1 MRGIELSVIQLEAVN
16 YNEGFLLVSAG
27 PGSGKT
33 RVIVEKILNIINN
46 KKAFE
51 SEIIAITF
59 TNKASNEMKHRVK
72 ARLEKDNSKVE
83 ISTIHSFALKKLR
96 EYGNYIKN
104 SIIDEDDVIEV
115 YKEVLNKYSGE
126 IYVEDLKEAI
136 DEINIK
142 RNNNSIAELMV
153 ENLEFYKLHMGYQE
167 ILETRNLV
175 DFDCILE
182 DFLTLLESEV
192 ILKSISSSYKYLLV
206 DEFQDINIVQYKI
219 IKKLGNQIGNLCL
232 VGDLDQSIYLWRGA
246 SSKIIERTLSDFKS
260 IKIINLFENYRSS
273 SDIVNFCNKII
284 LKNYNPIRVSM
295 ESVKTEKGV
304 ISIKSFNNK
313 NDELNWII
321 ELIKGGLLKNE
332 IAILFRANYQMLEYE
347 SLLKRYGINY
357 NLSGGLSLYKRNII
371 KNILSYIKFAYN
383 RNDYYS
389 FTRSSSN
396 PKRGLGEVASKSI
409 LIDYDSLG
417 AYESTMKFLAKQ
429 SKKRVLLENY
439 FNLIDKIDLAIDKK
453 SFPDIVKIII
463 EESGIVKDVS
473 DDENTIINIFLS
485 SISEF
490 DVIGRDKIKILVDN
504 LFLDSELDN
513 LTDYSVTLSTIHS
526 AKGREFDNVFI
537 PNLCEGNIPWY
548 KSIGDPEMI
557 SEELRIL
564 YVGASRAKS
573 KLFLSWHLFGNNDS
587 VNRKSEFID
596 KIAYITLENKFEDI
610 YDKYKIGGSI
620 DHKIFGKGVIIR
632 KSIEHGLYYIE
643 VKFNEIGVGIK
654 TLDISKSPIR

>member
-1 MRGIELSVIQLEAVN
+1 MRGIELSQIQLEAVN

-33 RVIVEKILNIINN
+33 RVIVEKILKIIND

-51 SEIIAITF
+51 REIIAITF
-59 TNKASNEMKHRVK
+59 TNKASNEMKHRVRD
-72 ARLEKDNSKVE
+72 RLEKENSSVE

-96 EYGNYIKN
+96 DYSNYIKN
-104 SIIDEDDVIEV
+104 SIIDEEDVIEV
-115 YKEVLNKYSGE
+115 YKEVLAKYSGE
-126 IYVEDLKEAI
+126 IYIEDLKEAI
-136 DEINIK
+136 DGINIK
-142 RNNNSIAELMV
+142 RNNNTITELMG
-153 ENLEFYKLHMGYQE
+153 ENLELYKLHMGYQE
-167 ILETRNLV
+167 ILRTRNIV

-182 DFLTLLESEV
+182 DFLLLLESET
-192 ILKSISSSYKYLLV
+192 ILKTISSSYKYLLV
-206 DEFQDINIVQYKI
+206 DEFQDINIVQYEI
-219 IKKLGNQIGNLCL
+219 IKKLGNVIGNLCL

-246 SSKIIERTLSDFKS
+246 NNRIIEKTLSDFKS
-260 IKIINLFENYRSS
+260 IKIINLLENYRSS

-284 LKNYNPIRVSM
+284 LKNDNPIRVSM
-295 ESVKTEKGV
+295 KSVNSEKGV
-304 ISIKSFNNK
+304 ISIKNFNNK
-313 NDELNWII
+313 NDEVNWII

-332 IAILFRANYQMLEYE
+332 TAILFRANYQMLEYE

-371 KNILSYIKFAYN
+371 KTILSYIKFAYN
-383 RNDYYS
+383 RYDYYS
-389 FTRSSSN
+389 FARSSSN

-409 LIDYDSLG
+409 LIDFDSLG
-417 AYESTMKFLAKQ
+417 AYESTMKYLAKQ
-429 SKKRVLLENY
+429 SKKRVALENY
-439 FNLIDKIDLAIDKK
+439 FNLIDKINLEIDKK

-463 EESGIVKDVS
+463 EETGIVKDAS
-473 DDENTIINIFLS
+473 DDENIIINIFLS

-490 DVIGRDKIKILVDN
+490 DVVGRDKIKILVDN
-504 LFLDSELDN
+504 LFLDSELVN
-513 LTDYSVTLSTIHS
+513 LTDHCVTLSTIHS

-548 KSIGDPEMI
+548 KSAGNPEMI

-596 KIAYITLENKFEDI
+596 KIAYITLENKYEDM
-610 YDKYKIGGSI
+610 YEKYMIGGSI
-620 DHKIFGKGVIIR
+620 DHKIFGKGIIIR
-632 KSIEHGLYYIE
+632 KSIEHGLFYIE
-643 VKFNEIGVGIK
+643 VKFNEVGVGIK

>member
-1 MRGIELSVIQLEAVN
+1 MRGIELSEIQLEAVN

-33 RVIVEKILNIINN
+33 RVIVEKILKIINDKN
-46 KKAFE
+46 ALE
-51 SEIIAITF
+51 REIIAITF
-59 TNKASNEMKHRVK
+59 TNKASNEMKDRVRD
-72 ARLEKDNSKVE
+72 RLEKENSSVE

-96 EYGNYIKN
+96 EYSNYIKN
-104 SIIDEDDVIEV
+104 SIIDEEDVIDV
-115 YKEVLNKYSGE
+115 YKEVLAKYSGE
-126 IYVEDLKEAI
+126 IYIEDLKEAI

-142 RNNNSIAELMV
+142 RNNNTITELMG
-153 ENLEFYKLHMGYQE
+153 ENLELYKLHMGYQE
-167 ILETRNLV
+167 ILRTRNIV

-182 DFLTLLESEV
+182 DFLTLLETET
-192 ILKSISSSYKYLLV
+192 ILKTISSSYKYLLV
-206 DEFQDINIVQYKI
+206 DEFQDINIVQYEI

-246 SSKIIERTLSDFKS
+246 NNRIIEKTLSDFKS
-260 IKIINLFENYRSS
+260 IKIINLLENYRSS

-284 LKNYNPIRVSM
+284 LKNDNPIRVSM
-295 ESVKTEKGV
+295 KSVNSEKGV
-304 ISIKSFNNK
+304 ISIKNFNNK
-313 NDELNWII
+313 NDEVNWII
-321 ELIKGGLLKNE
+321 DLIKGGLLKNE
-332 IAILFRANYQMLEYE
+332 TAILFRANYQMLEYE

-371 KNILSYIKFAYN
+371 KTILSYIKFAYN

-389 FTRSSSN
+389 FVRSSSN

-409 LIDYDSLG
+409 LIDFDSLG
-417 AYESTMKFLAKQ
+417 AYESTMKYLAKQ
-429 SKKRVLLENY
+429 SKKRVALENY
-439 FNLIDKIDLAIDKK
+439 FNLIDKINLEIDKK

-463 EESGIVKDVS
+463 EETGIVKDVS
-473 DDENTIINIFLS
+473 DDENIIINIFLS

-490 DVIGRDKIKILVDN
+490 DVVGRDKIKILVDN
-504 LFLDSELDN
+504 LFLDSELVN
-513 LTDYSVTLSTIHS
+513 LTDHSVTLSTIHS

-548 KSIGDPEMI
+548 KSAGNPEMI

-596 KIAYITLENKFEDI
+596 KIAYITLENKYEDM
-610 YDKYKIGGSI
+610 YEKYMIGGSI
-620 DHKIFGKGVIIR
+620 DHKIFGKGIIIR
-632 KSIEHGLYYIE
+632 KSIEHGLFYIE
-643 VKFNEIGVGIK
+643 VKFNEVGVGIK

>member
-1 MRGIELSVIQLEAVN
+1 MTRIELSEIQLEAVN

-33 RVIVEKILNIINN
+33 RVIVEKILKIIND
-46 KKAFE
+46 KKALE
-51 SEIIAITF
+51 REIIAITF
-59 TNKASNEMKHRVK
+59 TNKASNEMKHRVTT
-72 ARLEKDNSKVE
+72 RLEKENSRVE

-96 EYGNYIKN
+96 EHSNYIKN
-104 SIIDEDDVIEV
+104 SIIDEEDVIEV
-115 YKEVLNKYSGE
+115 YKEVLAKYSGE
-126 IYVEDLKEAI
+126 IYIEDLKEAI

-142 RNNNSIAELMV
+142 RNNNTITELMV
-153 ENLEFYKLHMGYQE
+153 ENLELYKLHMGYQE
-167 ILETRNLV
+167 ILRTRNIV

-182 DFLTLLESEV
+182 DFLTLLEAET
-192 ILKSISSSYKYLLV
+192 ILKTISASYKYLLV

-246 SSKIIERTLSDFKS
+246 NSKIIERTLSDFKS
-260 IKIINLFENYRSS
+260 IKIINLLENYRSS

-295 ESVKTEKGV
+295 ESVNSEKGV
-304 ISIKSFNNK
+304 ISIKNFNNK
-313 NDELNWII
+313 NDEVNWII

-371 KNILSYIKFAYN
+371 KTILSYIKFAYN

-389 FTRSSSN
+389 FARSSSN
-396 PKRGLGEVASKSI
+396 PKRGLGEVAIKSI
-409 LIDYDSLG
+409 LIDFDSLG
-417 AYESTMKFLAKQ
+417 AYESTMKYLAKQ
-429 SKKRVLLENY
+429 SKKRVALEKY
-439 FNLIDKIDLAIDKK
+439 FNLIDKINLEIDKK
-453 SFPDIVKIII
+453 SFPEIVKIII
-463 EESGIVKDVS
+463 EDTGIVKDVS
-473 DDENTIINIFLS
+473 DDENIIINIFLS

-490 DVIGRDKIKILVDN
+490 DVVGRDKIKILVDN
-504 LFLDSELDN
+504 LFLDSELVN
-513 LTDYSVTLSTIHS
+513 LTDYCVTLSTIHS

-548 KSIGDPEMI
+548 KSAGNPEMI

-573 KLFLSWHLFGNNDS
+573 RLFLSWHLFGNNDS

-596 KIAYITLENKFEDI
+596 KIAYKSLENKYVDM
-610 YDKYKIGGSI
+610 YDKYMIGASI

-632 KSIEHGLYYIE
+632 KSIEHGLFYIE
-643 VKFNEIGVGIK
+643 VKFNDLGVGIK